1 MCSAMHKAGKPIGA
15 LCISPVII
23 ANVLKNVSVTFG
35 KDEKINAIFQKSGTK
50 TTNTDARS
58 IVIDH
63 DNKIVTTPCYM
74 LDARISEI
82 SEGIEKLIQQL
93 IKMCPFYKEAKG
105 ELMRILVIEDEVKI
119 AQFIK
124 RGLKEEGYAVDV
136 AGDGEEGH
144 FMLSSN
150 EYDAIILDLML
161 PKIDGLTLCRTL
173 RKEGNQT
180 PIIML
185 TAKDTVKDKVK
196 GLDSG
201 ADDYLPKPFAFE
213 ELLARVRVLLRKK
226 DSRVQTQ
233 LKVDD
238 LSLDLLTHKVT
249 RGDREIELDRQGIR
263 AVGIF
268 DAQCR
273 QYRHPHHDIRAC
285 MGH

>member
-1 MCSAMHKAGKPIGA
+1 
-15 LCISPVII
+15 
-23 ANVLKNVSVTFG
+23 
-35 KDEKINAIFQKSGTK
+35 
-50 TTNTDARS
+50 
-58 IVIDH
+58 
-63 DNKIVTTPCYM
+63 
-74 LDARISEI
+74 
-82 SEGIEKLIQQL
+82 
-93 IKMCPFYKEAKG
+93 
-105 ELMRILVIEDEVKI
+105 MRILVIEDEVKI

-161 PKIDGLTLCRTL
+161 PKIDGLTLCRQL

-233 LKVDD
+233 LKVDE
-238 LSLDLLTHKVT
+238 LTLDLLTHKVT
-249 RGDREIELDRQGIR
+249 RGDREIDLTVKEYALLEYLMRNAGNIVTRTMISEHVWDIN
-263 AVGIF
+263 F
-268 DAQCR
+268 DTFTNVIDVYINYLRNKVDSGFADKMIHTVR
-273 QYRHPHHDIRAC
+273 GKGYLLKK
-285 MGH
+285 

>member
-1 MCSAMHKAGKPIGA
+1 
-15 LCISPVII
+15 
-23 ANVLKNVSVTFG
+23 
-35 KDEKINAIFQKSGTK
+35 
-50 TTNTDARS
+50 
-58 IVIDH
+58 
-63 DNKIVTTPCYM
+63 
-74 LDARISEI
+74 
-82 SEGIEKLIQQL
+82 
-93 IKMCPFYKEAKG
+93 
-105 ELMRILVIEDEVKI
+105 MRILVVEDEVKI

-136 AGDGEEGH
+136 AEDGEAGH

-173 RKEGNQT
+173 RKEGNHT

-233 LKVDD
+233 LKVED
-238 LSLDLLTHKVT
+238 LVLDLLTHKVT
-249 RGDREIELDRQGIR
+249 RGDREIELTVKEYALLEYLMRNAGNIVTRTMISEHVWDIN
-263 AVGIF
+263 F
-268 DAQCR
+268 DTFTNVIDVYINYLRNKIDSGFADKMIHTVR
-273 QYRHPHHDIRAC
+273 GKGYLLKK
-285 MGH
+285 

>member
-1 MCSAMHKAGKPIGA
+1 
-15 LCISPVII
+15 
-23 ANVLKNVSVTFG
+23 
-35 KDEKINAIFQKSGTK
+35 
-50 TTNTDARS
+50 
-58 IVIDH
+58 
-63 DNKIVTTPCYM
+63 
-74 LDARISEI
+74 
-82 SEGIEKLIQQL
+82 
-93 IKMCPFYKEAKG
+93 
-105 ELMRILVIEDEVKI
+105 MRILVIEDEVKI

-124 RGLKEEGYAVDV
+124 RGLKEEGYAVDI

-161 PKIDGLTLCRTL
+161 PKIDGITLCRTL

-226 DSRVQTQ
+226 DNRVQTQ

-238 LSLDLLTHKVT
+238 LVMDLLTHKVM
-249 RGDREIELDRQGIR
+249 RGEREIELTVKEYALLEYLMRNAGNIVTRTMISEHVWDIN
-263 AVGIF
+263 F
-268 DAQCR
+268 DTFTNVIDVYINYLR
-273 QYRHPHHDIRAC
+273 NKIDSGSENKMIHTVRGKGYILKK
-285 MGH
+285 